1 MPSTQ
6 WAPQIRSFILV
17 IHQEL
22 LGTETLYQGLF
33 GQIFLMAVYM
43 ERPAEK
49 S

>member
-1 MPSTQ
+1 MPATQ
-6 WAPQIRSFILV
+6 WAPQIRSLIFMTN
-17 IHQEL
+17 QEL

-33 GQIFLMAVYM
+33 GQIFHMAVYM